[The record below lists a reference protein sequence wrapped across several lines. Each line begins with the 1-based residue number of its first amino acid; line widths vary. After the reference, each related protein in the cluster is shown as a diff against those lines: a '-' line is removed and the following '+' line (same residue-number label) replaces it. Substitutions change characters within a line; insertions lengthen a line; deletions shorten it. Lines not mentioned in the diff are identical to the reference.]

1 MGEGTAERDWVYTV
15 IRASSLDRYGV
26 GGSSPGPS
34 RWPLVEGRA
43 LRCAMPRDSLMP
55 ALVAV
60 GRRYLVW
67 MISVQ
72 VSGYGLRP
80 RLQR

>member
-34 RWPLVEGRA
+34 RWWKVGLYAV
-43 LRCAMPRDSLMP
+43 RCLGTR
-55 ALVAV
+55 
-60 GRRYLVW
+60 
-67 MISVQ
+67 
-72 VSGYGLRP
+72 
-80 RLQR
+80 